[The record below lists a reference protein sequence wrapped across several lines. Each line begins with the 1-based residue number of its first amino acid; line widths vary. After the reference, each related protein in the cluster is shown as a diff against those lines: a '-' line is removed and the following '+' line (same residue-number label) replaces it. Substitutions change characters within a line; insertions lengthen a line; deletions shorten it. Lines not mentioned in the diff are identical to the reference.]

1 MRPGRGAF
9 AALLFVALLVNL
21 PFLHHS
27 WQQWRIDRAG
37 VAVTAEVTG
46 TDVLREESDPHYVVR
61 LRLPEDVDP
70 DRRTWPAEVDRATYQ
85 RAEESGEIGVRVLR
99 DDPGAQRVDGERASP
114 LGYVV
119 IGVVDAVVVL
129 LGLLLW
135 RVRRTGMTSDVI
147 AGDTS
152 EG

>member
-1 MRPGRGAF
+1 MRPGRGAL
-9 AALLFVALLVNL
+9 AALLFVAVLVNL

-27 WQQWRIDRAG
+27 WQQWRIDRDG
-37 VAVTAEVTG
+37 VEVTAEVTD
-46 TDVLREESDPHYVVR
+46 TDVLREQTDPHYVIR

-70 DRRTWPAEVDRATYQ
+70 ARRTWPAEVDRATWQ
-85 RAEESGEIGVRVLR
+85 RAGESGEIGVRVLR
-99 DDPGAQRVDGERASP
+99 DNPGAQQVDGEQASP
-114 LGYVV
+114 LGYIV
-119 IGVVDAVVVL
+119 IGVVDGVVLL

-135 RVRRTGMTSDVI
+135 RVRRTGMTSEVI